1 MIGSSIHF
9 RKPAFR
15 PQGLD
20 LLANEQRSLSQT
32 TNAMVMYWSEERG
45 WSELKSEF
53 EVLSMAEDY
62 IPTVLECGMGSPGNG
77 RPLQQ
82 EKTAV

>member
-1 MIGSSIHF
+1 
-9 RKPAFR
+9 
-15 PQGLD
+15 
-20 LLANEQRSLSQT
+20 
-32 TNAMVMYWSEERG
+32 MYWSEERG

-53 EVLSMAEDY
+53 KVLSMDEDY

-82 EKTAV
+82 EKTAI

>member
-1 MIGSSIHF
+1 
-9 RKPAFR
+9 
-15 PQGLD
+15 
-20 LLANEQRSLSQT
+20 
-32 TNAMVMYWSEERG
+32 MYWSEERG

-53 EVLSMAEDY
+53 KVLSMAEDY

-82 EKTAV
+82 EKTAI